1 MILKKLSILHF
12 GAIDLFSCELNDK
25 LNILNFRYCDEL
37 IYALR
42 LVLNHKSNP
51 PLYEHFIRAETRIE
65 ARVSIGEKEY
75 FTIIS
80 PDSANGEL
88 TLQAYDAS
96 EKEVSTEYLY
106 LSSHPAEQDLT
117 DVFDG
122 NGETMLLRL
131 LQYANEDI
139 YYAPNE
145 LATQTEGISRLRA
158 FRVHLRKFIKNFKS
172 ETIRE
177 GKHYEIVLK
186 PNGRYSVKHTMV
198 FDQPVFLS
206 ESEQTLFRYLC
217 FLRTAEFWQGF
228 EEIRNLH
235 GIKKPLIVKDFM
247 NRLDDSIDTKDILQ
261 RTGALDRQIIILS

>member
-1 MILKKLSILHF
+1 MILKKLSILNF
-12 GAIDLFSCELNDK
+12 GAIDLLSCELNDK
-25 LNILNFRYCDEL
+25 LNILNFRDCDDV

-42 LVLNHKSNP
+42 LVLNHKSIP
-51 PLYEHFIRAETRIE
+51 PLCEHFIRAETRIE

-80 PDSANGEL
+80 PDSEDGVL
-88 TLQAYDAS
+88 ILRAYDAS
-96 EKEVSTEYLY
+96 EKEVTSDYLY
-106 LSSHPAEQDLT
+106 LCSHPAEQDLT

-122 NGETMLLRL
+122 EGETMLLRL

-177 GKHYEIVLK
+177 GKHYEIILK
-186 PNGRYSVKHTMV
+186 PNGRYAVKHTMD

-217 FLRTAEFWQGF
+217 FLHTAEFWQGF
-228 EEIRNLH
+228 EDIRNLH
-235 GIKKPLIVKDFM
+235 AIKKPLLVKDFLT
-247 NRLDDSIDTKDILQ
+247 RLDESINIENLLQ
-261 RTGALDRQIIILS
+261 RTMELERQVIILN